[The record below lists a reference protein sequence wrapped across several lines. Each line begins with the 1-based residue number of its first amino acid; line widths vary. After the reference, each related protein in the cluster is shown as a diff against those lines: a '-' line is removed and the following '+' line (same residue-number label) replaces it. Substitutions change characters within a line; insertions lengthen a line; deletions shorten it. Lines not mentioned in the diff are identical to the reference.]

1 MSHRARTGVA
11 VSVLAVTAALAP
23 AAAAQR
29 ASRAVREQPVVQASA
44 TQARISGS
52 VITRDEP
59 PRPVKRAT
67 VRARDAAG
75 RIAGTT
81 TTDDNGHFAFLLARA
96 GTYYVELV
104 DDAGRVL
111 AVEDVGE
118 GAISVSAGQNSTTIL
133 RVPGRL
139 PAAAV
144 GTAARTILGAASAAG
159 IGAFTASGQPAS
171 PER

>member
-1 MSHRARTGVA
+1 
-11 VSVLAVTAALAP
+11 VLAIVTAAAP
-23 AAAAQR
+23 GAIAQR
-29 ASRAVREQPVVQASA
+29 GPRAVRERPAVPVSA

-59 PRPVKRAT
+59 PRPVKRGA

-75 RIAGTT
+75 RIVATT
-81 TTDDNGHFAFLLARA
+81 TTDEAGQFSFLLARG

-104 DDAGRVL
+104 DETGRVL

-118 GAISVSAGQNSTTIL
+118 AAISVAPGQNSTTIL
-133 RVPGRL
+133 RVPGKL
-139 PAAAV
+139 AGGAV
-144 GTAARTILGAASAAG
+144 GRAARTILGAASAAG
-159 IGAFTASGQPAS
+159 VGAFTASGQPAS